1 MITDR
6 QYNYL
11 IKLLRQ
17 WDMEE
22 EVAALETAQ
31 PFEQWLKTISQ
42 DEASVLI
49 SSWLNHVGS
58 ESFKKVLTY
67 YGYYSNSK
75 YHFEDFLRTKHAEQY
90 TGTDDDMGDNFN
102 DWLTEIDVEELIG
115 YGNQMANM
123 LLNTNKKDL

>member
-6 QYNYL
+6 QYQYL

-42 DEASVLI
+42 DEAATLI
-49 SSWLNHVGS
+49 D
-58 ESFKKVLTY
+58 T
-67 YGYYSNSK
+67 
-75 YHFEDFLRTKHAEQY
+75 
-90 TGTDDDMGDNFN
+90 
-102 DWLTEIDVEELIG
+102 
-115 YGNQMANM
+115 
-123 LLNTNKKDL
+123 

>member
-6 QYNYL
+6 QYQYL

-42 DEASVLI
+42 DEAATLI
-49 SSWLNHVGS
+49 DTWLKNTGTAT
-58 ESFKKVLTY
+58 FKKLLTAYRY
-67 YGYYSNSK
+67 Y
-75 YHFEDFLRTKHAEQY
+75 E
-90 TGTDDDMGDNFN
+90 
-102 DWLTEIDVEELIG
+102 
-115 YGNQMANM
+115 
-123 LLNTNKKDL
+123 